1 MGIHRTG
8 IGRFRHPSIL
18 ALGVVGIVGAVLALW
33 QGITASPSVTSVA
46 APSEGASVGGQ
57 PQTRHLT
64 HEASPSSGSP
74 PVTLPDSHVDP
85 RVARQVALEHGRG
98 RNNAFVDD
106 RMFLATAL
114 SDGRLSVKALKSEL
128 LSIEELQALP
138 SDVRVLK
145 DKPAAVV
152 ERMAMIDTLEALIED
167 DPTALAALA
176 ELASTPIDSSL
187 PVQAKRAVAAEKYDV
202 FVALA
207 RNNWELAKQT
217 YLNLN
222 SSALMALLKPAL
234 IGGLVDSGLSRAQAI
249 TTVDSLTPAPSRD
262 G

>member
-1 MGIHRTG
+1 MNIRRMSTG
-8 IGRFRHPSIL
+8 WFRHPSIL
-18 ALGVVGIVGAVLALW
+18 ALGVVGIVGAVLALR
-33 QGITASPSVTSVA
+33 QAMTTSPSVTSFA
-46 APSEGASVGGQ
+46 APSEGASVGGL
-57 PQTRHLT
+57 PATRHLT
-64 HEASPSSGSP
+64 HEASPSGSP
-74 PVTLPDSHVDP
+74 PARLPDSHVDP
-85 RVARQVALEHGRG
+85 QVARHVALEHARG
-98 RNNAFVDD
+98 RSNAFVDD
-106 RMFLATAL
+106 RMLLATAL
-114 SDGRLSVKALKSEL
+114 SEGRLSVDALKSQL

-152 ERMAMIDTLEALIED
+152 ERMAMIDTLEALIES

-176 ELASTPIDSSL
+176 EIASTPIDSSL
-187 PVQAKRAVAAEKYDV
+187 PVQVKRAAAAEKYDA
-202 FVALA
+202 FVALS

-234 IGGLVDSGLSRAQAI
+234 IGGLVDSGVSRAEA
-249 TTVDSLTPAPSRD
+249 TSTVDSLMSAPSRD